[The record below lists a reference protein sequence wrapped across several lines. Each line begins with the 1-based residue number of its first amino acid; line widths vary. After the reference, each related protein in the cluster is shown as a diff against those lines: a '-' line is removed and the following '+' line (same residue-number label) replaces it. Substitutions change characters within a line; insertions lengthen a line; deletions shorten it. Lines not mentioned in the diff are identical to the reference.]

1 MLWGFTGK
9 SIGIAEKISNFLN
22 ISKKAFYL
30 TVDVIATFFIGI
42 GGAWL
47 TSKGIDQYSMYFD
60 PSLKSVKIFFL
71 SPIFLIG
78 LGIILYMFAK
88 VFNWIDNNNL
98 LTNNINL
105 IREKEELKK
114 EKTDL
119 EQQMR
124 GATEDNSILKKKLE
138 FSYRELVKTW
148 LSTSMQKLGIEK
160 HHTRA
165 TVYYFNNNAFYYVGR
180 YSSNSLIAN
189 VTTNKV
195 ILNGGV
201 LSNAWERKTYMDL
214 DHCPIYDHGDPYEY
228 IEYQSRTYGFSE
240 EKVKNLTMKPCQ
252 YYAKTIVNRCDAIGV
267 IVFECNERFLTE
279 SRIRTIEKHCTQH
292 ESNLISYIQN
302 FKEYGFITS
311 QDPTNES
318 QNVEAEFFGELEGK
332 LNGTK

>member
-9 SIGIAEKISNFLN
+9 SLGIAEKISKFLN

-30 TVDVIATFFIGI
+30 AIDVIATFFIGI

-47 TSKGIDQYSMYFD
+47 TSKGIDQYSIYFD

-78 LGIILYMFAK
+78 LGVILYMLAK
-88 VFNWIDNNNL
+88 AFNWIDNNNL

-105 IREKEELKK
+105 IAENKKLEKDKF
-114 EKTDL
+114 DL

-138 FSYRELVKTW
+138 FGYRELVKTW
-148 LSTSMQKLGIEK
+148 LSTSMQKLNIRE

-165 TVYYFNNNAFYYVGR
+165 TVYYFHDNAFYYVGR

-189 VTTNKV
+189 VSTNKV

-201 LSNAWERKTYMDL
+201 LSRAWERTTYMDL
-214 DHCPIYDHGDPYEY
+214 DACPVYDPNAPHEY
-228 IEYQSRTYGFSE
+228 IEYQNKTYGFSE

-252 YYAKTIVNRCDAIGV
+252 YYAKTIVNRFDAIGI
-267 IVFECNERFLTE
+267 IVFECNERFFTE
-279 SRIRTIEKHCTQH
+279 NRIKTIERHCTQH

-311 QDPTNES
+311 QDSTSKS
-318 QNVEAEFFGELEGK
+318 QSVEAEFFGELEGK
-332 LNGTK
+332 LNETK